1 MSKEVSLAL
10 SSFLDSVAAKGLP
23 DRDAAR
29 DLATAFFEAC
39 YGDLGKAPG
48 ALEEHDLG
56 VLLGQLIPAR
66 LSKADRR
73 AAHGPAVFEALLTHV
88 EETEVVAD
96 AWKLHRSL
104 DEHAAAFQ
112 TAVAKGTHAGT
123 RSKKQTTV
131 AHQAD
136 KTGRNDP
143 CWCGS
148 GRKFKKCCG
157 KT

>member
-10 SSFLDSVAAKGLP
+10 SSFLDSVAAGGLS
-23 DRDAAR
+23 DRAATR

-39 YGDLGKAPG
+39 FGDLGKSPG
-48 ALEEHDLG
+48 TLEEHDIEM
-56 VLLGQLIPAR
+56 LLQQLIPAR
-66 LSKADRR
+66 LDKADRR
-73 AAHGPAVFEALLTHV
+73 AVHAPAVFEALLTHV

-96 AWKLHRSL
+96 AWKLHRAL
-104 DEHAAAFQ
+104 DEHRAAFQ

-123 RSKKQTTV
+123 RSKKQATV